1 MHYLTH
7 GNHFK
12 FGWGD
17 GQYNFDNMA
26 EKYWVDFGR
35 AKYLPKSFRYECVR
49 AAKLIKDNV
58 TQPLLVCFSGGI
70 DSEVIVRSLQEADV
84 NFEVAIMQLNYN
96 GVQNIN
102 YHDNKYAFDYVNR
115 HSIPYHVIDMDFA
128 DFIKYKFEAE
138 ADKYQANYP
147 GVLIHTELIKKFPYH
162 HCILG
167 GGDIRLRR
175 HRFSGRPDV
184 PGMFIEESQVSI
196 SAVAAACQQ
205 NHGIS
210 NRFFM
215 HTPELMLS
223 WLTDPDVAHWIKY
236 ESALANKFTV
246 IDFYGIKAFT
256 LYKHWPDMAPR
267 PKYNGFEKLT
277 LWDKSKTDENDPE
290 IIQII
295 RRVEEKYENG
305 SNMDVV
311 IDYQQLMEKLLP

>member
-17 GQYNFDNMA
+17 GQYNFDNRVGN
-26 EKYWVDFGR
+26 YWVDFGR
-35 AKYLPKSFRYECVR
+35 AKYFPKSFREECVR
-49 AAKLIKDNV
+49 AAKLINDNA

-70 DSEVIVRSLQEADV
+70 DSEVIVRSLQEANV

-96 GVQNIN
+96 DMKNVNQ
-102 YHDNKYAFDYVNR
+102 HDTKYAFDYVNR
-115 HSIPYHVIDMDFA
+115 YNIPHHVVDIDFV
-128 DFIKYKFEAE
+128 DFIKYKFETG

-147 GVLIHTELIKKFPYH
+147 GVLIHTELIKKFPNH
-162 HCILG
+162 HCVLG

-196 SAVAAACQQ
+196 SAVEAACQQ

-215 HTPELMLS
+215 HTPELMLA

-236 ESALANKFTV
+236 ESALANRFTV
-246 IDFYGIKAFT
+246 IDFYGIKTFA

-267 PKYNGFEKLT
+267 PKHDGFEKLT
-277 LWDKSKTDENDPE
+277 LWDKSKTDEHNPE
-290 IIQII
+290 VIQIV
-295 RRVEEKYENG
+295 RRVEEKYKNG
-305 SNMDVV
+305 SSMDVV